1 MLNNLSRLKNRI
13 SSQQQKG
20 ENKTVVI
27 KILGPGCVKCN
38 ELDKRV
44 HEVIKEM
51 AVDARVEH
59 VTSIKAIMEYPI
71 ILTPGLVIDEKLVFS
86 GRVPTRKEIAQ
97 FITNA
102 ATVK

>member
-1 MLNNLSRLKNRI
+1 MI
-13 SSQQQKG
+13 
-20 ENKTVVI
+20 I

-44 HEVIKEM
+44 HEVTKEM
-51 AVDARVEH
+51 AVKAEVEH
-59 VTSIKAIMEYPI
+59 VTDIKKIMEYPVV
-71 ILTPGLVIDEKLVFS
+71 LTPGLVINEKLVFS

-102 ATVK
+102 LAENMLQ

>member
-1 MLNNLSRLKNRI
+1 M
-13 SSQQQKG
+13 
-20 ENKTVVI
+20 VI
-27 KILGPGCVKCN
+27 KILGPGCPKCK

-44 HEVIKEM
+44 HEVVKEM
-51 AVDARVEH
+51 GADIQVEH
-59 VTSIKAIMEYPI
+59 VTDVNKIMEYPI

-102 ATVK
+102 LSKK

>member
-1 MLNNLSRLKNRI
+1 M
-13 SSQQQKG
+13 
-20 ENKTVVI
+20 VI
-27 KILGPGCVKCN
+27 KILGPGCPKCK

-51 AVDARVEH
+51 GVDVQVEH
-59 VTSIKAIMEYPI
+59 VTDIKKIMEYPV

-86 GRVPTRKEIAQ
+86 GRVSTKKEISQ

-102 ATVK
+102 MSGK